1 MPKATPATLESDE
14 GLSHSFGLRSSHL
27 NFPRYHS
34 YSSRLELPKMIPLRD
49 NAGAPRLSPVNL
61 LLIAANVAVFGYEMR
76 LGAASEQL
84 LMRFGMTPAHVA
96 AIGSGSMSAAGHAM
110 LTLVTAMFLHGGVL
124 HLAGNML
131 YLYIF
136 GPAVEARFG
145 HERYLYFYLAA
156 GVVSGLATVFIDPAS
171 QVPVI
176 GASGAIAAVLGAY
189 FVLYPR
195 AKILTILPFFV
206 FIEFIEVP
214 ALVYLLIWFGWQLI
228 AGLQSRAFHSMAGGV
243 AWWAHIGGF
252 LFGIAVAPLMTRKEP
267 PKARG
272 GAGRRVTRA
281 AR

>member
-1 MPKATPATLESDE
+1 
-14 GLSHSFGLRSSHL
+14 
-27 NFPRYHS
+27 
-34 YSSRLELPKMIPLRD
+34 MIPLRD

-61 LLIAANVAVFGYEMR
+61 LLIAANVIVFGYELK
-76 LGAASEQL
+76 LGAASED
-84 LMRFGMTPAHVA
+84 LMMRWGMTPAHIA
-96 AIGSGSMSAAGHAM
+96 AIGASSVTAAAHAL

-124 HLAGNML
+124 HLAGNLL

-136 GPAVEARFG
+136 GAAVEARFG
-145 HERYLYFYLAA
+145 HDRYLYFYLVA
-156 GVVSGLATVFIDPAS
+156 GVASGLATVFIDPAS
-171 QVPVI
+171 EVPVI

-214 ALVYLLIWFGWQLI
+214 ALVYLLIWFGWQLFS
-228 AGLQSRAFHSMAGGV
+228 GLQSRAFHNMAGGV

-252 LFGIAVAPLMTRKEP
+252 LFGIATAPLLARRET

-272 GAGRRVTRA
+272 GGARKRVSRA